1 MVIAIMYGF
10 SLLPG
15 RWGILLVLLG
25 LLGIWAFVKWENST
39 TSPILDIPLLATNR
53 VFAFSNLAALINYS
67 ATFAVGFLLSLYLQ
81 YIKGLSPQQAGLILV
96 SQPVVMTV
104 FSPFAGKV
112 SDRIEPRIVASTGM
126 SFTVIGLFLFT
137 FITADTGLY
146 RIILTLT
153 LLGFGFALFSS
164 PNTNAVMSS
173 VEKKLYGVASATLGT
188 MRLTGNMLSMGIVT
202 LVFSIYIGRAKVT
215 PENALFFLRSVKV
228 AFTIF
233 AVLCFCGIFASLS
246 RGKVK
251 GSLNPPNKI

>member
-1 MVIAIMYGF
+1 
-10 SLLPG
+10 
-15 RWGILLVLLG
+15 
-25 LLGIWAFVKWENST
+25 
-39 TSPILDIPLLATNR
+39 
-53 VFAFSNLAALINYS
+53 
-67 ATFAVGFLLSLYLQ
+67 
-81 YIKGLSPQQAGLILV
+81 
-96 SQPVVMTV
+96 MTV

-246 RGKVK
+246 RGNVK